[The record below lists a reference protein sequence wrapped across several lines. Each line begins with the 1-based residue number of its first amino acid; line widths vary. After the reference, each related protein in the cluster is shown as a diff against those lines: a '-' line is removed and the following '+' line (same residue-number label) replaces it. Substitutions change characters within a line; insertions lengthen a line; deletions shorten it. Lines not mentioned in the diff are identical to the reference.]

1 MLFYYYLFIIFLF
14 QSYLNVYI
22 PSCNIHCKLM
32 ISCNLLILFY
42 IVHDNCCQVFML
54 SISLLNRKRLF
65 ERIQDNLWILD
76 LVSFDY

>member
-14 QSYLNVYI
+14 QSYWNVYI
-22 PSCNIHCKLM
+22 LSCDIYCKLM
-32 ISCNLLILFY
+32 ISCNLIIFTV
-42 IVHDNCCQVFML
+42 IVHDNCCQVFVL

-65 ERIQDNLWILD
+65 GRIQDNLWILD